1 MEAQHLKGSMRGLA
15 AVLTL
20 ALVAALLLLAW
31 HILPES
37 TSDASAGQWT
47 VSGAGILDY
56 AVLPPQYNISPA
68 VVDGK
73 TSLSELHFH
82 SRGSEI
88 AALLRVP
95 LAKDNG
101 AAIPGIVLLPG
112 AAVSK
117 EVEQGLAKKFAE
129 MGYATLTLDQRNLG
143 SVDFDGDLQ
152 AFLNGMEPAEHK
164 MVYDALAAGELLRG
178 LPGIDAGRIIY
189 VGESN
194 GGRFAIIACVL
205 DSRARGVIG
214 ISTCGYDTKAAI
226 AHAAAAGQAV
236 DPEAVRFYISIDPES
251 YLDGIPPRPLVMIH
265 SRNDTVIPYQ
275 MAERTFS
282 RAFQPKRMHAVN
294 CTVHGYC
301 QEMAGAVEEEL
312 AEISQG

>member
-1 MEAQHLKGSMRGLA
+1 
-15 AVLTL
+15 
-20 ALVAALLLLAW
+20 
-31 HILPES
+31 
-37 TSDASAGQWT
+37 
-47 VSGAGILDY
+47 
-56 AVLPPQYNISPA
+56 
-68 VVDGK
+68 
-73 TSLSELHFH
+73 
-82 SRGSEI
+82 
-88 AALLRVP
+88 
-95 LAKDNG
+95 
-101 AAIPGIVLLPG
+101 
-112 AAVSK
+112 
-117 EVEQGLAKKFAE
+117 
-129 MGYATLTLDQRNLG
+129 
-143 SVDFDGDLQ
+143 
-152 AFLNGMEPAEHK
+152 
-164 MVYDALAAGELLRG
+164 
-178 LPGIDAGRIIY
+178 
-189 VGESN
+189 
-194 GGRFAIIACVL
+194 
-205 DSRARGVIG
+205 VIG